1 MKKST
6 FIFLLFSILANAAF
20 LSLGME
26 CLLNLL
32 GLAMAISLDSSPQY
46 PRFIPLG
53 IVCGIVA
60 LLGLIAMLI
69 LNIKLSEKLEYTK
82 SVWIFEYIVTLILS
96 VPIIKLWEMLFEFLQ
111 KNRLSLNPY

>member
-6 FIFLLFSILANAAF
+6 FIYLPITILANAAF
-20 LSLGME
+20 LSLGLE

-32 GLAMAISLDSSPQY
+32 GLAMAISVDSSAQY
-46 PRFIPLG
+46 PRFIPFC

-69 LNIKLSEKLEYTK
+69 LNIKLSEKLNFTKTIWILEYA
-82 SVWIFEYIVTLILS
+82 FALILS
-96 VPIIKLWEMLFEFLQ
+96 IPMIKLWEILFEFLQ
-111 KNRLSLNPY
+111 KSV

>member
-6 FIFLLFSILANAAF
+6 IIYFPVAILTNAAF

-46 PRFIPLG
+46 PRFIPFC
-53 IVCGIVA
+53 IVCGMVA

-69 LNIKLSEKLEYTK
+69 LNIKLSEKHEFTK
-82 SVWIFEYIVTLILS
+82 SVWIFEYVVAFVVS
-96 VPIIKLWEMLFEFLQ
+96 VPMIKLWEMLFEFLQ
-111 KNRLSLNPY
+111 KNV